1 MNPTLPGAPWM
12 IAHRSMLGINKPY
25 KLTLNGQDYVL
36 WQNRGGEIFALENV
50 CPHMQAPLSDGW
62 ICEANNTITCPY
74 HALEFDGAGRL
85 LKDGAAKGEPLA
97 DKLDLVVQDDLIWTY
112 GGHEPRLPIPDLIST
127 QIKGFRFLGV
137 AGNKSI
143 QAEFLR
149 CIKINY
155 DFNHQNGVHREL
167 FRIQANL
174 VELFEQK
181 GVAARVVQTFLRTE
195 NTVNEIL
202 QNPSLL
208 TLPKQIKNELEYSF
222 PSTTIFK
229 AQLPLGKV
237 LQVFILYPEAE
248 QRTRTF
254 VLFYGNLQSPLFLIP
269 GVKAVLERSLLDST
283 AKVVEQDVRAVAD
296 LYPAQKPKIRLP
308 KEEILLY
315 VEQLYR
321 NW

>member
-1 MNPTLPGAPWM
+1 MKPTLPGAPWM

-25 KLTLNGQDYVL
+25 KLTLNGRDYVL
-36 WQNRGGEIFALENV
+36 WQNRVGEIFALENV
-50 CPHMQAPLSDGW
+50 CPHMQAQLSNGW

-74 HALEFDGAGRL
+74 HALEFNGAGRL
-85 LKDGAAKGEPLA
+85 LKDGTAKGEPLVDTLA
-97 DKLDLVVQDDLIWTY
+97 LVVQDDLIWTY
-112 GGHEPRLPIPDLIST
+112 GGHEPRLPIPNLIST
-127 QIKGFRFLGV
+127 RTKGFRFLGV
-137 AGNKSI
+137 VGNTSI

-167 FRIQANL
+167 FRIQANP
-174 VELFEQK
+174 VELFEQN
-181 GVAARVVQTFLRTE
+181 GVEARVVQTFLRTE
-195 NTVNEIL
+195 NTSDEIL

-248 QRTRTF
+248 QQTRTF
-254 VLFYGNLQSPLFLIP
+254 VLFYGDLQSPLFMIP
-269 GVKAVLERSLLDST
+269 GLKTALERSLLEST
-283 AKVVEQDVRAVAD
+283 AKVVEQDVRAVAK

-308 KEEILLY
+308 KEEILLH
-315 VEQLYR
+315 VEQLYQ